1 MKTAISIEDEL
12 LNEADRTAKQMGLS
26 RSRLFSIALEDYLRH
41 RRQAE
46 MSERL
51 NQVYA
56 DEPRDPGDREILQ
69 AMKAKFRATIR
80 DPW

>member
-1 MKTAISIEDEL
+1 MKTAISVEDEL
-12 LNEADRTAKQMGLS
+12 LHEADRTAKQMGLR

-56 DEPRDPGDREILQ
+56 DEPRDPGDRKTLR
-69 AMKAKFRATIR
+69 AMNDKFRSTIR
-80 DPW
+80 DRW